1 MFWKK
6 KKLTPIAKEI
16 KGTITSREYKIY
28 MKEEQWAGRIA
39 TIYEKMARTSGK
51 IIKIE
56 PGEKMKKKLQ
66 DSINFAHLNMKPEDA
81 SSFAVLAGL
90 SIILFFALLMITH
103 MIGLPGLDMG
113 LGLIA
118 IALSV
123 PLIYFLMNYPIH
135 MRKTFEV
142 KTGSEI
148 VSMILYMAIY
158 LRDNPNLE
166 GALRF
171 AADNLVGPLAYELR
185 KLVWDIEIGKMNSVD
200 EALLEYASKWATNI
214 AFVES
219 LQTMRESIRVKD
231 SKRQKMLDDAVD
243 EILRSTSEKADKYN
257 RDLKMPIMA
266 IHAMGII
273 LPIMGLVL
281 FPVISIFL
289 DVPPIALFIGYD
301 IVLPMVLLFLV
312 FNVLET
318 RPPTFSTIDV
328 SSNPDASPK
337 GKIALKTKKGVKFVS
352 ALPIALIVGIIPIA
366 MGTYMF
372 VTATGSDDLIASVF
386 IIAGL
391 AAGLAVYYL
400 GISAN
405 NLKIRKNTRTIEGE
419 FRDALFRLGNE
430 ISSGRPIE
438 TALERSLKQMSDNKI
453 KEMFRRTMDN
463 IKNMGMTFSA
473 ALFDKQY
480 GSVRFYPSNLIR
492 SIMKTVVESTK
503 KGLHT
508 ASAAML
514 SISDFLGKM
523 HSTQVKVE
531 ENLADITGSLQFQAF
546 FLSPMVSGIVVT
558 MAIIVINILEQIGPQ
573 LTATG
578 LTGGAG
584 GVAGG
589 LGFLQNVWANVPI
602 SPGLFQLIVGIYM
615 IESAIIISMFV
626 NGIQNGED
634 PIGMNDIIGSVLLI
648 GTIVYIVTLF
658 ITMMIFEPM
667 IAGVI

>member
-1 MFWKK
+1 MFGKK
-6 KKLTPIAKEI
+6 KKIVPIPKKI

-39 TIYEKMARTSGK
+39 TIYEKMARKSSK
-51 IIKIE
+51 IVKIE
-56 PGEKMKKKLQ
+56 PGKKMRKKLQ
-66 DSINFAHLNMKPEDA
+66 DSINFAHLNIKPEDS

-90 SIILFFALLMITH
+90 GMISFFVLLMITA

-118 IALSV
+118 IFLSV

-171 AADNLVGPLAYELR
+171 AADNLTGPLAYELR
-185 KLVWDIEIGKMNSVD
+185 KLVWDIEIGKMSSVD
-200 EALLEYASKWATNI
+200 EALIGYASKWAANI

-219 LQTMRESIRVKD
+219 LQTMRESIRVNE
-231 SKRQKMLDDAVD
+231 SRRQKMLDDAVD
-243 EILRSTSEKADKYN
+243 GILKSTSEKADKYN

-318 RPPTFSTIDV
+318 RPPTFSSIDV
-328 SSNPDASPK
+328 SANPNASPK
-337 GKIALKTKKGVKFVS
+337 GKIALKTKNGVKFVS
-352 ALPIALIVGIIPIA
+352 ALPIALIVAIIPIA
-366 MGTYMF
+366 MGIYMF
-372 VTATGSDDLIASVF
+372 IGAGSDDLLASVF
-386 IIAGL
+386 VIAGL

-430 ISSGRPIE
+430 ISGGRPIE
-438 TALERSLKQMSDNKI
+438 TALERSLRQMNDNKI
-453 KEMFRRTMDN
+453 KEMFRKTMDN
-463 IKNMGMTFSA
+463 IKNMGMTFAA

-584 GVAGG
+584 GIAGG
-589 LGFLQNVWANVPI
+589 MGFLQNVWANVPI
-602 SPGLFQLIVGIYM
+602 SPGLFQLIV
-615 IESAIIISMFV
+615 
-626 NGIQNGED
+626 
-634 PIGMNDIIGSVLLI
+634 
-648 GTIVYIVTLF
+648 
-658 ITMMIFEPM
+658 
-667 IAGVI
+667 